1 MGNIDIQFVD
11 VEGDRKQ
18 IAGQEFSVFVALD
31 NKELQANP
39 LFPGAN
45 RQAVC
50 NEFPIPGH
58 LGSLVD
64 GGHKARVDL
73 EIFGTT
79 RDGESVDIS
88 LSSRPICVPIQT
100 QDLLEDIAGRTP
112 YHREFFPRISKPGR
126 YTIRATSVPLPEGVS
141 DTDTKEKSV
150 VVQEPGTG
158 QGGDDRDR
166 DGGFGDGGEDGRDR
180 REGKDLAQT
189 ILENPVKSGIAMV
202 AGTVVLR
209 TAVESAVT
217 GE

>member
-1 MGNIDIQFVD
+1 MGNIDIQFID
-11 VEGDRKQ
+11 IQGGRKQ
-18 IAGQEFSVFVALD
+18 VAGNEFSVFVALD

-39 LFPGAN
+39 FLPGAN
-45 RQAVC
+45 REAIC
-50 NEFPIPGH
+50 DEFPIPGP
-58 LGSLVD
+58 GSQID

-79 RDGESVDIS
+79 RDGESVDIA

-100 QDLLEDIAGRTP
+100 QDLLEDITGRTP
-112 YHREFFPRISKPGR
+112 YHREFFPKISKPGR

-141 DTDTKEKSV
+141 KTDTKEKSV

-158 QGGDDRDR
+158 QGGDDRNR
-166 DGGFGDGGEDGRDR
+166 NGGFGDDNGDGNDP

-189 ILENPVKSGIAMV
+189 ILENPVKSGIAMI